1 MENAAAAAAAD
12 EVEIPRPHGTKN
24 PNSCRSCFP
33 IPTPKSQTGISDSG
47 HHLEDVER
55 VERVAV
61 VLPAMDPR
69 CNQEPTRGHYLTGE
83 SCLYRFLQ
91 TAVYTA
97 VT

>member
-1 MENAAAAAAAD
+1 MKWRFLDPMELRTLILAD
-12 EVEIPRPHGTKN
+12 RAFQ
-24 PNSCRSCFP
+24 SQR
-33 IPTPKSQTGISDSG
+33 PKSQIGILDLG

-83 SCLYRFLQ
+83 SCL
-91 TAVYTA
+91 
-97 VT
+97 